1 MEVLFSFGV
10 VSAMLLIGVLLR
22 SKISFFKK
30 MLIPATVIGGIIGF
44 ILMNVGMKNYV
55 PANMLTE
62 IVNQLFTISFISIG
76 LTSAGGEKNSK
87 KNIMKGTIGMG
98 VIWCI
103 LYAITPIIGALLIM
117 IIGSHFNF
125 NTAYGMMI
133 QFGFAQGP
141 GQAASF
147 GTLFE
152 QYGFEN
158 ASTVGLTF
166 AAIGFL
172 VAFLVG
178 IIIIRKGMKS
188 GLIKNSNKIDD
199 DTLNGYYKKGKH
211 SLGKET
217 TCSSNIDTLSF
228 HLAIIGICYVLAIGI
243 AKVFELL
250 PGFLGNSMS
259 GMMFMNGMI
268 AAYIVKF
275 IIKKL
280 KLDFLLDDNLQRRIT
295 SLATDY
301 LVVSAFM
308 SIELSIVNRWIIPI
322 IVECIIVTII
332 TVIVC
337 LYFGRRIGGENDF
350 ERTLGLYGTCTG
362 TVPSGISLIRIIN
375 PELNSTT
382 SVELGM
388 MNITMMLSTPVY
400 MLILA
405 YASNTIN
412 LTITLIGLVIM
423 TIIYLIILKVTKC
436 WGKPTYSFKKE

>member
-1 MEVLFSFGV
+1 MEVLFPFGV
-10 VSAMLLIGVLLR
+10 ASAMLLIGVFLR
-22 SKISFFKK
+22 RKIPFFQK

-44 ILMNVGMKNYV
+44 ILMNMGMKNYV
-55 PANMLTE
+55 STNMFTE

-76 LTSAGGEKNSK
+76 STSASGEKNSK
-87 KNIMKGTIGMG
+87 KEIVKGAVGMG
-98 VIWCI
+98 VIWCL
-103 LYAITPIIGALLIM
+103 LYAVTPLVGALLM
-117 IIGSHFNF
+117 MLIGGNF
-125 NTAYGMMI
+125 DFDVAYGMMV

-147 GTLFE
+147 GALFE

-158 ASTVGLTF
+158 AATVGITF

-172 VAFLVG
+172 VAFLIG
-178 IIIIRKGMKS
+178 IVMIKKGIKS
-188 GLIKNSNKIDD
+188 GLVKNNMKIDE
-199 DTLNGYYKKGKH
+199 DTLNGYYQKGKH

-228 HLAIIGICYVLAIGI
+228 HLAMIGICYVLAIGI
-243 AKVFELL
+243 AKIFELI
-250 PGFLGNSMS
+250 PGFLGTSMS

-280 KLDFLLDDNLQRRIT
+280 KLDFLLDNDLQRRIT
-295 SLATDY
+295 SFATDY
-301 LVVSAFM
+301 LVVAAFM
-308 SIELSIVNRWIIPI
+308 AIEFSVVSKWIIPI
-322 IVECIIVTII
+322 IIECFIVTII
-332 TVIVC
+332 TIIAC
-337 LYFGRRIGGENDF
+337 IYFGRRIGGKNDF

-362 TVPSGISLIRIIN
+362 TIPSGISLIRIIN
-375 PELNSTT
+375 PELDSTT

-388 MNITMMLSTPVY
+388 MNITMMLSAPIY

-405 YASNTIN
+405 YVSNTIHLN
-412 LTITLIGLVIM
+412 IALIGLVVMI
-423 TIIYLIILKVTKC
+423 IIYLIILKVTKC

>member
-1 MEVLFSFGV
+1 MEVLFTFGV
-10 VSAMLLIGVLLR
+10 ASAMLLIGVFLR
-22 SKISFFKK
+22 RKIPFFKK
-30 MLIPATVIGGIIGF
+30 MLIPATVIGGIVGF
-44 ILMNVGMKNYV
+44 ILINIGMKNYV
-55 PANMLTE
+55 STSMFTE

-76 LTSAGGEKNSK
+76 LTIASGEKNSK
-87 KNIMKGTIGMG
+87 KDIVKGAVGMG

-103 LYAITPIIGALLIM
+103 LYALTPLVGALLVM
-117 IIGSHFNF
+117 AIGGKFDF
-125 NTAYGMMI
+125 DVAYGMMV

-147 GTLFE
+147 GALFE

-158 ASTVGLTF
+158 AATVGITF
-166 AAIGFL
+166 AAVGFL
-172 VAFLVG
+172 AAFLVG
-178 IIIIRKGMKS
+178 IAIVRKGMKA
-188 GLIKNSNKIDD
+188 GLVKNGTKIDE
-199 DTLNGYYKKGKH
+199 DTLNGYYKKSKN

-250 PGFLGNSMS
+250 PGFLGSSMS

-275 IIKKL
+275 IMKKL
-280 KLDFLLDDNLQRRIT
+280 KLDFLLDNDLQRRIT
-295 SLATDY
+295 SFATDY
-301 LVVSAFM
+301 LVVAAFM
-308 SIELSIVNRWIIPI
+308 AIELSVVSQWMVPI
-322 IVECIIVTII
+322 IIECIIVTII
-332 TVIVC
+332 TTIIC
-337 LYFGRRIGGENDF
+337 IYFGRRIGGKNDF
-350 ERTLGLYGTCTG
+350 ERTLGLYGTSTG
-362 TVPSGISLIRIIN
+362 TVPSGISLIRIVN
-375 PELNSTT
+375 PELNSAT

-412 LTITLIGLVIM
+412 LTITLIGLFIM

-436 WGKPTYSFKKE
+436 WGNPTYSFKKE